1 MADLD
6 EIAGFEFEPRMSDAD
21 ALMWSIEKDPL
32 LRSTI
37 TSVMVLD
44 QTPDRDRLTRRME
57 RVSRVV
63 PRLRQRVLGH
73 PMSIAPP
80 RWEIDPNFDLSYHL
94 RWMRAT
100 GDGSMREVFDI
111 ARPIAMQG
119 FDRARP
125 LWEFVV
131 VDGLADGGAAIIA
144 KLHHS
149 ITDGVGGMKLQME
162 MLDLER
168 DPVVRPEDELPPA
181 PRPTPLNETQRWLD
195 AVSYETRRQ
204 TEAARSTAGS
214 TFDTLRRMTSDPVGV
229 GVEALA
235 TVSSLGRLLRPSPD
249 PLSTLMTQRSLSV
262 RFDSMQLPLADMK
275 AAAKV
280 VSGKLNDSF
289 VAGVAGGLRRY
300 HLHHGH
306 RDVTS
311 LRMAMPINVRNEAT
325 AKKAGNQ
332 FVPMRFAVPIG
343 FDDPIEQMNAVRE
356 IVARERAEPALA
368 LSDPIANLV
377 NRLPATA
384 TTSLFGSMLRGV
396 DFITSNVPGAP
407 ITVYLGGARMQAQIA
422 LGPMSGAATNV
433 VLVSY
438 GDDLNIGINTDP
450 AAIPDP
456 EVYLACLRDSF
467 DEILKLA

>member
-6 EIAGFEFEPRMSDAD
+6 EAAGFEFEPRMSDAD

-37 TSVMVLD
+37 TTVMVLD
-44 QTPDRDRLTRRME
+44 RAPDRDRLTRRME

-80 RWEIDPNFDLSYHL
+80 RWAIDPNFDLSYHL

-111 ARPIAMQG
+111 AHPIAMQG

-131 VDGLADGGAAIIA
+131 VEGLADGSAAVIA

-149 ITDGVGGMKLQME
+149 ITDGVGGVKLQME

-168 DPVVRPEDELPPA
+168 DPSIKPEDDLPAA
-181 PRPTPLNETQRWLD
+181 PEAVALSETQRWVD
-195 AVSYETRRQ
+195 AVTYETKRQ
-204 TEAARSTAGS
+204 AEAAMSTAGS
-214 TFDTLRRMTSDPVGV
+214 AFGTLRRFTSDPVGV

-235 TVSSLGRLLRPSPD
+235 TVSSLGRLLRPSPE
-249 PLSTLMTQRSLSV
+249 PLSTIMTDRSLSV
-262 RFDSMQLPLADMK
+262 RFDSLQYPLGDMK

-300 HLHHGH
+300 HLHHGA

-311 LRMAMPINVRNEAT
+311 LRMSMPVNVRTESTAT
-325 AKKAGNQ
+325 KAGNQ
-332 FVPMRFAVPIG
+332 FVPMRFSIPIA

-356 IVARERAEPALA
+356 LVAKERAEPALA

-384 TTSLFGSMLRGV
+384 TTSLFGSMMRGV
-396 DFITSNVPGAP
+396 DFVTSNVPGAP
-407 ITVYLGGARMQAQIA
+407 ITVYLAGAQMQAQIA
-422 LGPMSGAATNV
+422 MGPMAGAATNIT
-433 VLVSY
+433 LVSY
-438 GDDLNIGINTDP
+438 GDDVNIGINSDP
-450 AAIPDP
+450 AAIADP
-456 EVYLACLRDSF
+456 EVFLACLKDSF
-467 DEILKLA
+467 EEILKLA

>member
-37 TSVMVLD
+37 TTVMVLD
-44 QTPDRDRLTRRME
+44 QAPDRDRLTRRME

-73 PMSIAPP
+73 PLSIAPP

-111 ARPIAMQG
+111 GRPMAMQG

-131 VDGLADGGAAIIA
+131 VEGLADGGAAIIT
-144 KLHHS
+144 KVHHS

-168 DPVVRPEDELPPA
+168 DPAVKPEDELPPA
-181 PRPTPLNETQRWLD
+181 PQPTPLNETQRWLD
-195 AVSYETRRQ
+195 AFSYETRRQ

-214 TFDTLRRMTSDPVGV
+214 AVDALWRMTSDPIGV
-229 GVEALA
+229 GMDALA

-306 RDVTS
+306 PDVTS
-311 LRMAMPINVRNEAT
+311 LRMAMPINVRNGAT

-356 IVARERAEPALA
+356 LVARERAEPALA

-377 NRLPATA
+377 NRLPSTA

-407 ITVYLGGARMQAQIA
+407 ITVYLGGARMHAQIA

-456 EVYLACLRDSF
+456 DIYVACLRDSF